1 MNTGPPSRPN
11 KLVDLDTARLIR
23 FRNNSLKVDIQQTV
37 YQVGAAN
44 MNIFRKLEFTLK
56 IAFSDALI
64 QVSALFLLG
73 GMGAFYDKQ
82 IILRGN
88 FQFALGKT
96 GNGNRDAVVVLV
108 Y

>member
-1 MNTGPPSRPN
+1 MISIRRGLFASGITRSRSIYSRPF
-11 KLVDLDTARLIR
+11 TSWRR
-23 FRNNSLKVDIQQTV
+23 E
-37 YQVGAAN
+37 YEY
-44 MNIFRKLEFTLK
+44 FRKLEFTLK